1 MDMENQSRRQWLK
14 RVGIG
19 VVIAAVG
26 NRLTAQP
33 TDTAVT
39 VYKDPNCGCCKKW
52 VTHLESNGFK
62 VTAVDRNDMSAL
74 KDSLSVPSSLRSC
87 HTAVVG
93 KLIVEGHVPA
103 SDVRK
108 AMTRVS
114 KSMIG
119 VAVPGMP
126 SGSPGM
132 EMGARKDRY
141 EVIAFDASGA
151 TKVFATH
158 G

>member
-1 MDMENQSRRQWLK
+1 MHMDKQSRRAWLK
-14 RVGIG
+14 SAGVGI
-19 VVIAAVG
+19 AMMAVG
-26 NRLTAQP
+26 RRLAALP
-33 TDTAVT
+33 ADTAVT

-52 VTHLESNGFK
+52 VSHLESNGFK
-62 VTAVDRNDMSAL
+62 VTAVDRNDMNAL
-74 KDSLSVPSSLRSC
+74 KDSLSVPTALRSC

-103 SDVRK
+103 ADVRK

-126 SGSPGM
+126 AGSPGM
-132 EMGARKDRY
+132 EMGGRADRY
-141 EVIAFDASGA
+141 DVIAFDASGA